1 MNVRCIRHRNAA
13 GFTLLELLVAIT
25 VLAIVSM
32 IAWRG
37 LDALLKTRER
47 LEPPLDD
54 TRALLSA
61 LGQLERDVSQLAPPS
76 ILTLPTPSLAIAG
89 GDGGNTLSLT
99 RLAARDAALP
109 TGLQRIQ
116 YRVADGVL
124 LREAAPVQQT
134 VTTEATEAISTARLL
149 GGVRSLQIR
158 VWANDN
164 WAPPGTPSATRP
176 PGSVPGTPV
185 PGTPVPGTTT
195 AIPPGIEVTIE
206 RSDGQQYRRVLLV
219 G

>member
-1 MNVRCIRHRNAA
+1 MKRVRRKSARRVAT

-25 VLAIVSM
+25 VLAFVSM

-54 TRALLSA
+54 TRALLGA
-61 LGQLERDVSQLAPPS
+61 LGQLERDVSQLAPPA
-76 ILTLPTPSLAIAG
+76 IMTLPIPALAIAG
-89 GDGGNTLSLT
+89 GDGGSTLTLT

-116 YRVADGVL
+116 YRVADGML

-134 VTTEATEAISTARLL
+134 LSVEATEAISTARLL

-158 VWANDN
+158 IWANEG
-164 WAPPGTPSATRP
+164 WAPPGTRAAPS
-176 PGSVPGTPV
+176 PGSAPPIPGAAAAV
-185 PGTPVPGTTT
+185 
-195 AIPPGIEVTIE
+195 PPGIEVTIE
-206 RSDGQQYRRVLLV
+206 RSDGQSYRRVLLI

>member
-1 MNVRCIRHRNAA
+1 MKLKMNARLPRLAVA
-13 GFTLLELLVAIT
+13 GFTLLELLIAIT
-25 VLAIVSM
+25 VLAVVSM

-54 TRALLSA
+54 TRALLGA
-61 LGQLERDVSQLAPPS
+61 LGQLERDISQLAPPA
-76 ILTLPTPSLAIAG
+76 ILTLPTPALAIAG
-89 GDGGNTLSLT
+89 GQDGNTLTIT
-99 RLAARDAALP
+99 RIAARDAALP

-116 YRVADGVL
+116 YRVADGML

-134 VTTEATEAISTARLL
+134 ITVEATEAISTARLI

-158 VWANDN
+158 VWAAEG
-164 WAPPGTPSATRP
+164 WAPPGTPVTTQ
-176 PGSVPGTPV
+176 PGTPV
-185 PGTPVPGTTT
+185 IPGAPLAV
-195 AIPPGIEVTIE
+195 PPGIEITIE
-206 RSDGQQYRRVLLV
+206 RSDGQRYRRVLLI

>member
-1 MNVRCIRHRNAA
+1 MNLRRHRVA

-25 VLAIVSM
+25 VLAFVSM

-54 TRALLSA
+54 TRALLAA
-61 LGQLERDVSQLAPPS
+61 LGQLERDVSQLAPS
-76 ILTLPTPSLAIAG
+76 TIITLPTPMLSIAG
-89 GDGGNTLSLT
+89 GDGGNTLTLT

-116 YRVADGVL
+116 YRVVEGVL

-134 VTTEATEAISTARLL
+134 IATEATEAISTARLL

-158 VWANDN
+158 VWANEN
-164 WAPPGTPSATRP
+164 WAPPGTPVRP
-176 PGSVPGTPV
+176 PPGPV
-185 PGTPVPGTTT
+185 PGAPITGT
-195 AIPPGIEVTIE
+195 AAAVPPGIEVTIE
-206 RSDGQQYRRVLLV
+206 RSDGQRYRRVLLV